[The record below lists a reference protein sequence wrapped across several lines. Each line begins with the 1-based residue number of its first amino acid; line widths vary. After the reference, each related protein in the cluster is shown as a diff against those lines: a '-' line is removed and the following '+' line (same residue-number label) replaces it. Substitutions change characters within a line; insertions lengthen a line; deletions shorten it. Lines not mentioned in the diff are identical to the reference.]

1 MKHEVVTVT
10 VFNLWVFSIWMC
22 FVECIIVVY
31 TFESEDRIALVGKG
45 QIKAFSLSKSD
56 NHIILYHIKIHQF

>member
-1 MKHEVVTVT
+1 
-10 VFNLWVFSIWMC
+10 MC

-31 TFESEDRIALVGKG
+31 TFESEDRIALVGKD

-56 NHIILYHIKIHQF
+56 NHIIISYQNPSVLNE